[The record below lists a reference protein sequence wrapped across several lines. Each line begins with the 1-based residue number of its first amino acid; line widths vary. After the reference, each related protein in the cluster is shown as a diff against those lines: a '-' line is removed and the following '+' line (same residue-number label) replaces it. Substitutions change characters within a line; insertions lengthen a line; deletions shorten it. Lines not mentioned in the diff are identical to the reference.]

1 MTIAGGGQ
9 TSARVYR
16 QTVPFSR
23 SVTARGRR
31 QGDGGR
37 LGPCTRMDDGATTE
51 GDGERAARHLRAA
64 CSVYTLRPPPP
75 LRPRQ
80 AGATPH
86 PLPCA
91 ARALRFATGKGAP
104 FPAPLRSASRA
115 TAPARC
121 ARQEVAQ
128 TGGMGTPAALRF
140 ATGRLRAPASK
151 ERITRPRVP
160 PSPCRLSAFMGGC
173 VCLPRSSQGRVSLLW
188 WTAGRPRRKGH
199 DTGRLSP
206 AETDCR
212 APCCSA
218 PRSVSCRG
226 GLASARCFRRGMSL
240 HAAPR
245 ARVSRQ
251 TASAS
256 FSHWF
261 ACPFLWWTGRL
272 RFAPLACPRRH
283 RHGRIHAPGWLASR
297 SPVVRP
303 LRGRIRGTAARRQ
316 GGFAPP
322 AAALALT
329 PYRRPRP

>member
-9 TSARVYR
+9 TSGRVHR
-16 QTVPFSR
+16 QTVPLSE
-23 SVTARGRR
+23 SVAARGRR

-37 LGPCTRMDDGATTE
+37 LGPCTRMDDGATSE
-51 GDGERAARHLRAA
+51 GGDERAARHLRAT
-64 CSVYTLRPPPP
+64 CRVYTLRPPPP
-75 LRPRQ
+75 YAPDERGLPPTPCHAPR
-80 AGATPH
+80 AP
-86 PLPCA
+86 
-91 ARALRFATGKGAP
+91 FATLRARERP
-104 FPAPLRSASRA
+104 FRPTASRA

-128 TGGMGTPAALRF
+128 TGGRGAPAALRF
-140 ATGRLRAPASK
+140 ATGRLRASASK

-160 PSPCRLSAFMGGC
+160 PSPCRLSAFMRGR

-251 TASAS
+251 TASAP

-261 ACPFLWWTGRL
+261 ACQFLWWTGRL
-272 RFAPLACPRRH
+272 RCATLACPRRH

-303 LRGRIRGTAARRQ
+303 LRGSIRGTAARRK

-329 PYRRPRP
+329 LRRRPRP

>member
-1 MTIAGGGQ
+1 MAIAGGGQ
-9 TSARVYR
+9 TSARVHR
-16 QTVPFSR
+16 QTVPFPR

-37 LGPCTRMDDGATTE
+37 LGPCTRIDDGATTE
-51 GDGERAARHLRAA
+51 GDGERAARHLRAT
-64 CSVYTLRPPPP
+64 CRVYTLRPPPP
-75 LRPRQ
+75 YAPDKRGLPPTPCHAPRAPSATLR
-80 AGATPH
+80 
-86 PLPCA
+86 
-91 ARALRFATGKGAP
+91 ARERP

-128 TGGMGTPAALRF
+128 TGGMGTPAALRY

-226 GLASARCFRRGMSL
+226 GR
-240 HAAPR
+240 
-245 ARVSRQ
+245 SR
-251 TASAS
+251 
-256 FSHWF
+256 
-261 ACPFLWWTGRL
+261 
-272 RFAPLACPRRH
+272 PLAV
-283 RHGRIHAPGWLASR
+283 S
-297 SPVVRP
+297 
-303 LRGRIRGTAARRQ
+303 AAV
-316 GGFAPP
+316 
-322 AAALALT
+322 
-329 PYRRPRP
+329 